1 MECGYDIKCRS
12 EGVILMK
19 LGVVGKIVFGIISV
33 SMVTYGCSAFFIFYL
48 KDRIAPGVSDWIYL
62 SIVLSLGIFWT
73 GLLGWFGAS
82 WFIKPLVRLTN
93 AANEAATGNLQVQIP
108 MYRSNDEIRL
118 LSQSFE
124 KMITNLRQMIIDI
137 SDNVSFTDN
146 HAGALSGGMLQAS
159 KQIEFIAGAAEVISG
174 GATEQAISAQGT
186 LQAVVQI
193 KQAASEIGRQAG
205 ESQQVSKEM
214 LQTIEES
221 ENIVRSLVQ
230 GMLNLAVSNRES
242 LEVATQLRDNAK
254 EIRSISQVVGDIAEQ
269 THLLALNASI
279 EAARAGEHGSGFMVV
294 AGEIRKLAE
303 QSSIAVK
310 DIAQLINRIDTDITG
325 VVSKITA
332 QEQLA
337 SREVVHGE
345 EGKTALDRINGAVL
359 ETAKAVETIAG
370 SITDQIRQIEG
381 ALVKTNKVA
390 EIANHISLETKQV
403 ASSVQ
408 EQMAVMEELSSS
420 SEMLKSQANLLN
432 SKINVFHL

>member
-1 MECGYDIKCRS
+1 
-12 EGVILMK
+12 MK